1 MRFTLWIMKNVAMS
15 KHARVLTDAEF
26 EALVSFVEN
35 KRNGTR
41 NRLVVYLTHYAGMR
55 IGEVTGLA
63 HKDIIGRAYDNADFY
78 VDNVGYVV
86 HPQIQLRKRAVKGK
100 HARSVIISQR
110 MKEEIVRYFA
120 NFDRISLEA
129 VLCMGYKGAMS
140 NKTMALLL
148 RDWMHKIGLYGASSH
163 SGRRRYVTT
172 LLEKGTNI
180 RTVQQLVGH
189 KFMTTTQL
197 YADCLPNSMMEAV
210 EML

>member
-1 MRFTLWIMKNVAMS
+1 MAE
-15 KHARVLTDAEF
+15 HARVLTDAEF
-26 EALVSFVEN
+26 DALVGFVEN

-41 NRLVVYLTHYAGMR
+41 NRLVVHLTHYAGMR

-63 HKDIIGRAYDNADFY
+63 HKDLIGRAFENADFY

-110 MKEEIVRYFA
+110 MKEEIVGYF
-120 NFDRISLEA
+120 NEFKRISLEA
-129 VLCMGYKGAMS
+129 VLCMGYKGPMT

-148 RDWMHKIGLYGASSH
+148 RGWMQDLGLYGASSH

-172 LLEKGTNI
+172 LLENGVNI

-189 KFMTTTQL
+189 KFMTTTQR
-197 YADCLPNSMMEAV
+197 YADCLPNSMLDAV
-210 EML
+210 ETL

>member
-1 MRFTLWIMKNVAMS
+1 MA

-26 EALVSFVEN
+26 EALVNFVED

-41 NRLVVYLTHYAGMR
+41 NRLVVFLTHYAGMR

-63 HKDIIGRAYDNADFY
+63 HKDLIGKAYDTADFY
-78 VDNVGYVV
+78 VDNVAYVV

-100 HARSVIISQR
+100 HARSVMISQR
-110 MKEEIVRYFA
+110 MKDEIVRYFTG
-120 NFDRISLEA
+120 FQRIDLNA
-129 VLCMGYKGAMS
+129 ALCMGYKGPMS
-140 NKTMALLL
+140 NKTMALML
-148 RDWMHKIGLYGASSH
+148 RDWMHDLGLYGASSH

-172 LLEKGTNI
+172 LLENGVNI

-189 KFMTTTQL
+189 KFMTTTQR

-210 EML
+210 ETL

>member
-1 MRFTLWIMKNVAMS
+1 MA

-26 EALVSFVEN
+26 DALVTHVED
-35 KRNGTR
+35 KRNGAR

-63 HKDIIGRAYDNADFY
+63 HKDLIGRAFENADFY

-110 MKEEIVRYFA
+110 MRAEIIAYFSKLK
-120 NFDRISLEA
+120 RIVLDA
-129 VLCMGYKGAMS
+129 ALCMGYKGPMS

-148 RDWMHKIGLYGASSH
+148 RGWMQDLGLYGASSH
-163 SGRRRYVTT
+163 SGRRRFVTN
-172 LLEKGTNI
+172 LLERGTNI

-189 KFMTTTQL
+189 RHLTTTQL
-197 YADCLPNSMMEAV
+197 YADCLPNSMVEAV
-210 EML
+210 NTL